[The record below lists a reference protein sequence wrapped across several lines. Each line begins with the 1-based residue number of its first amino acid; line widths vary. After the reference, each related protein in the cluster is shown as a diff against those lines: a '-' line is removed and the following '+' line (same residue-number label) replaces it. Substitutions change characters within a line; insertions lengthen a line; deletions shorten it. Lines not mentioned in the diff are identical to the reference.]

1 MKNSKEKKVA
11 KKPSKAKKAGII
23 AAIVI
28 VSILVAAI
36 VGGIVYMNRG
46 PEVHY
51 PAWVHEEF
59 LKRDNNEM
67 EDGANVRIMSYNVLV
82 DLWGG
87 KERPCITDAKPVAV
101 RCEQLKNIL
110 DYYSP
115 DVVALQ
121 EFCEAWHLNA
131 DRYIEKDYTVI
142 FDNPL
147 EYTSMAYNHNKVNL
161 IKSEK
166 ILYSQGNS
174 KTMRY
179 IAWAL
184 FEKKDTKEQ
193 FIVSNTHLDFGSN
206 KAMQDI
212 QVVELMD
219 KLKELKAE
227 YKVPIFSLGDYNAV
241 EKPIPDEAFLG
252 IDIYEQFAKESTLID
267 AKYIEGIN
275 HHDELQEWSFPT
287 WDHIFVTDDVEVKS
301 YDVLSN
307 NYYKS
312 ISDHFPIFVDAA
324 I

>member
-1 MKNSKEKKVA
+1 MKKTKEAKPAKKHGALKKV
-11 KKPSKAKKAGII
+11 GIV
-23 AAIVI
+23 ALIVV
-28 VSILVAAI
+28 VSLIVAAV

-67 EDGANVRIMSYNVLV
+67 ADGANVRIMSYNVLV

-87 KERPCITDAKPVAV
+87 KNLPGVTDAKPVAV

-131 DRYIEKDYTVI
+131 DRFIEDNYKVI

-147 EYTSMAYNHNKVNL
+147 EYTSMAYNHKKVDL

-193 FIVSNTHLDFGSN
+193 FIVTSTHLDFGDN

-212 QVVELMD
+212 QVDELIN
-219 KLKELKAE
+219 KVKELREE
-227 YKVPIFSLGDYNAV
+227 YKVPVFALGDYNAY
-241 EKPIPDEAFLG
+241 EKEVPEERFCGA
-252 IDIYEQFAKESTLID
+252 DIYEQFAKESTLKDSKFID
-267 AKYIEGIN
+267 GVKHI
-275 HHDELQEWSFPT
+275 DEVQEWTVPT
-287 WDHIFVTDDVEVKS
+287 WDHIFVSDDVK
-301 YDVLSN
+301 VLTYNTLSSKYFN
-307 NYYKS
+307 S
-312 ISDHFPIFVDAA
+312 VSDHYPIFVDAA

>member
-1 MKNSKEKKVA
+1 MKKSKEKRTA
-11 KKPSKAKKAGII
+11 KNSSAAKKAGII
-23 AAIVI
+23 AAIAAVVI
-28 VSILVAAI
+28 LTCAA

-51 PAWVHEEF
+51 PDFVHEEF
-59 LKRDNNEM
+59 LKRDNNEISQ
-67 EDGANVRIMSYNVLV
+67 GADVRIMSYNVLV

-87 KERPCITDAKPVAV
+87 KERPTVTDAKPIAV

-131 DRYIEKDYTVI
+131 DRYISDNYTVI
-142 FDNPL
+142 FDSPL
-147 EYTSMAYNHNKVNL
+147 EYTSMAYNHNKVKL

-166 ILYSQGNS
+166 LLYSQGNS

-193 FIVSNTHLDFGSN
+193 FIVSNTHLDFGDN

-212 QVVELMD
+212 QVVELMN
-219 KLKELKAE
+219 KLKSLREQ

-241 EKPIPDEAFLG
+241 EKPIPDESYLG
-252 IDIYEQFAKESTLID
+252 IDIYEKFADESTLID
-267 AKYIEGIN
+267 AKYIEGIE
-275 HHDELQEWSFPT
+275 HHDELQEWSVPT
-287 WDHIFVTDDVEVKS
+287 WDHIFVTDDVSVKS

-307 NYYKS
+307 NYFKS

-324 I
+324 L